1 MMAEKVE
8 DTITNLLKDRIGIIS
23 ATTPILELCDISAI
37 CFFIILCYTKYR
49 GWAVGTELNTS
60 RQE

>member
-23 ATTPILELCDISAI
+23 ATTPILELCDISDIA
-37 CFFIILCYTKYR
+37 FL
-49 GWAVGTELNTS
+49 
-60 RQE
+60 